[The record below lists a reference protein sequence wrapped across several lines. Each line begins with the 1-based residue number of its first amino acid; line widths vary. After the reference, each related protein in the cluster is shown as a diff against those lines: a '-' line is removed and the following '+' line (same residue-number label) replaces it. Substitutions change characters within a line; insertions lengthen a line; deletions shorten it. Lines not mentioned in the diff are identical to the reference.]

1 VIRTNL
7 STRPFYNERIVNLL
21 ILLLAVLVAAA
32 TAFNVTRI
40 IQYSRAD
47 TGLALQASRDEQQ
60 ANSLRVQAARLRT
73 SVDVKQID
81 LASDQ
86 AKIANELIDRR
97 TFSWT
102 ELFNRFETTLPPD
115 ARITGVRPHIEHA
128 GQIEL
133 TIGLVARSVDDVSKF
148 MENLEATGAFVNV
161 LSTDERLDEEQLTNT
176 TITATYVPSA
186 QPAVTPAAGGRR

>member
-1 VIRTNL
+1 MIRTNL

-21 ILLLAVLVAAA
+21 LVGLAALVAAA
-32 TAFNVTRI
+32 TLFNVARV
-40 IQYSRAD
+40 IQYSQAD
-47 TGLALQASRDEQQ
+47 TGLAVQASRDEEQ
-60 ANSLRVQAARLRT
+60 AQSLRSQAARLRS

-115 ARITGVRPHIEHA
+115 ARITGVRPRIERT

-133 TIGLVARSVDDVSKF
+133 TIALVARSVEDVSKF
-148 MENLEATGAFVNV
+148 MESLEATGAFVNV
-161 LSTDERLDEEQLTNT
+161 LSTDERLDEEQFTET
-176 TITATYVPSA
+176 TVTATYVPSA
-186 QPAVTPAAGGRR
+186 QPAAAPAKGAPR